1 MYGERHLQAQPV
13 ADQCELEV
21 LIGWTWSLRLGAY
34 TIVGPWSRRV
44 FLGGLLGGLGGH
56 RGAPQREAFWE
67 GFWEAVL
74 KPFGSSPA
82 RPFRVSRGGF
92 IGVRVAVFRPRFV
105 VGFRPRFVVGFRH
118 QKSPKTIFFFWSPV
132 KMRGRKTATNR
143 GRKTATGVQ
152 NASGLAFWADQANC
166 PVAVFRPQILVG
178 LGFRLQFWPKK
189 KWGRGLAWPL
199 SSRPPSVDRGGLA
212 GLP

>member
-13 ADQCELEV
+13 ADLCELEV
-21 LIGWTWSLRLGAY
+21 LIGWTWSLRLRAY

-56 RGAPQREAFWE
+56 RGAPQREV
-67 GFWEAVL
+67 FWEAVL

-105 VGFRPRFVVGFRH
+105 
-118 QKSPKTIFFFWSPV
+118 
-132 KMRGRKTATNR
+132 
-143 GRKTATGVQ
+143 
-152 NASGLAFWADQANC
+152 
-166 PVAVFRPQILVG
+166 AVFRPRIFTGDQ
-178 LGFRLQFWPKK
+178 KK
-189 KWGRGLAWPL
+189 KSFLDFFGVGI
-199 SSRPPSVDRGGLA
+199 RPRIVVGIRPRIVVEKRPRALQ
-212 GLP
+212 

>member
-118 QKSPKTIFFFWSPV
+118 QKSPKTIFFLVTCENAWSKNGHESWSKNGHGSPECE
-132 KMRGRKTATNR
+132 RAR
-143 GRKTATGVQ
+143 
-152 NASGLAFWADQANC
+152 
-166 PVAVFRPQILVG
+166 ILG
-178 LGFRLQFWPKK
+178 
-189 KWGRGLAWPL
+189 
-199 SSRPPSVDRGGLA
+199 
-212 GLP
+212 